1 MLCSPS
7 HLLSSRE
14 KAPLT
19 QPAHLLIK
27 DRIGAD
33 CELNFEIQLKAEWRK
48 AENFRVKDMEA
59 ATKIF
64 NPKCNS
70 MLSEFVTL
78 IDAARQM
85 KELVLIFML
94 MPGVFHITLR
104 KIRVTIKYK
113 V

>member
-33 CELNFEIQLKAEWRK
+33 CELNFEIQLKTE
-48 AENFRVKDMEA
+48 
-59 ATKIF
+59 
-64 NPKCNS
+64 
-70 MLSEFVTL
+70 
-78 IDAARQM
+78 
-85 KELVLIFML
+85 
-94 MPGVFHITLR
+94 
-104 KIRVTIKYK
+104 
-113 V
+113 